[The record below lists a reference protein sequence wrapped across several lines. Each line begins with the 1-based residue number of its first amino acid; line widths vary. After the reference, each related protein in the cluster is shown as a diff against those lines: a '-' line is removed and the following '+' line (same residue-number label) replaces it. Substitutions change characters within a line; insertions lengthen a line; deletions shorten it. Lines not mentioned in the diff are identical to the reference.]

1 MDARLERIG
10 RYAAVAR
17 GLEREGAY
25 NAAKLLRAAMQ
36 GELLRYAETEAP
48 SGSPAAAEA
57 LEALVADPDAGLPQA
72 VAARPPRRP

>member
-25 NAAKLLRAAMQ
+25 NAAKLLRAALQ
-36 GELLRYAETEAP
+36 R
-48 SGSPAAAEA
+48 
-57 LEALVADPDAGLPQA
+57 
-72 VAARPPRRP
+72 

>member
-25 NAAKLLRAAMQ
+25 NGAKLLQ
-36 GELLRYAETEAP
+36 
-48 SGSPAAAEA
+48 GSPAA
-57 LEALVADPDAGLPQA
+57 
-72 VAARPPRRP
+72 